1 MLGVIIE
8 RIRGVGLMLK
18 NTIKKLS
25 GSKKQKSGSKKKKKK
40 KKVEEDEEFELDE
53 EEMEESDDDLEE
65 MGDFGGDLDQAFDDD
80 LEGGGPSSGKFSEFD
95 NRIKDIENEVGLVS
109 SKLNTIRGENE
120 EIGRRVQEIEENI
133 RKLLG
138 IYEMVTEGINPF
150 ATEVGFGADDGF
162 GLFAGAKKGQA
173 EEVPDELMSQD
184 AESFF
189 EDVDE
194 DDDLGT
200 GQSFN
205 MEDDMSLD
213 VDLEMEDTSGSN
225 EAPED
230 KFKRLKDELNKE
242 EANTPPTP
250 QANPTNQ
257 VKEAIEAVKP
267 TEDMVDMNEI
277 MLEDDIPAQ
286 MQEIE
291 SQLGESLNVQLDEQ
305 MGEEPVQDTKY
316 CEPTPKAD
324 MFVEESAVLKQTPVR
339 AAVKNNGPYLQY
351 IRKDFVSD
359 IIALKWMDY
368 LVTTFGIKRMAEII
382 DFYVDVGWISKGVK
396 ELLVNYSRGYTLR
409 EMTISEEGS
418 IPTLRDH
425 IKSLIFIAKLGGYE
439 LKVEEIEKVVKDIEE
454 LESEINDV
462 IPSEHAL
469 SSNC

>member
-8 RIRGVGLMLK
+8 RVRGVGVMLK

-25 GSKKQKSGSKKKKKK
+25 GSKKQKSGSNKKKRK
-40 KKVEEDEEFELDE
+40 KKVEEEEEFELDD
-53 EEMEESDDDLEE
+53 EEMGESDEEFDE
-65 MGDFGGDLDQAFDDD
+65 MGDFGGDLEQSFDDD

-95 NRIKDIENEVGLVS
+95 NRIKDMENEVGLVS

-120 EIGRRVQEIEENI
+120 EMGRRIQEIEENI

-150 ATEVGFGADDGF
+150 ATEVGFGADEGF
-162 GLFAGAKKGQA
+162 GLFTGAKKSQA

-189 EDVDE
+189 EDVD
-194 DDDLGT
+194 DDMGGDMDLESDLGT
-200 GQSFN
+200 P
-205 MEDDMSLD
+205 DA
-213 VDLEMEDTSGSN
+213 SN
-225 EAPED
+225 GEAPED
-230 KFKRLKDELNKE
+230 MFKRLKGDLNSG
-242 EANTPPTP
+242 EADIPPNLQTPTD
-250 QANPTNQ
+250 Q
-257 VKEAIEAVKP
+257 VKEAVDAVKT
-267 TEDMVDMNEI
+267 TEDSVSMNEI
-277 MLEDDIPAQ
+277 MLEDEIPAQ
-286 MQEIE
+286 MQDLEP
-291 SQLGESLNVQLDEQ
+291 QLDDGLDTQSDSQIVVEPLEPQ
-305 MGEEPVQDTKY
+305 QENQYYETTQDSDIYPKEER
-316 CEPTPKAD
+316 E
-324 MFVEESAVLKQTPVR
+324 VLKQTPTRV
-339 AAVKNNGPYLQY
+339 AVKNNGPYLQY
-351 IRKDFVSD
+351 IRRDFVSD

-409 EMTISEEGS
+409 EMAIVEEGNT
-418 IPTLRDH
+418 PTLRDH

-462 IPSEHAL
+462 IPSEHAIG
-469 SSNC
+469 SDC